1 MVNSLIRRC
10 PTNSLVHTQKI
21 LRGSGNTGLIK
32 HMSVLVV
39 LQVLSGMQARQK
51 EVIALKMAQ

>member
-10 PTNSLVHTQKI
+10 PTNSLVHTQII

-32 HMSVLVV
+32 HMTMVV
-39 LQVLSGMQARQK
+39 VFQIVSIMQARQK